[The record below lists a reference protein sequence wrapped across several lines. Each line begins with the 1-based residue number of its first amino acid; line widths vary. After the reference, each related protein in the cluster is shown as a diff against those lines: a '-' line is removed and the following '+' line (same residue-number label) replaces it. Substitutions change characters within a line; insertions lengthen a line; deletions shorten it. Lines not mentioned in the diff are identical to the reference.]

1 MTATLVSNIGELVTN
16 SDKELGIIKDAALVF
31 ENNKVIWI
39 GENKNAPA
47 ADKSIDAK
55 NGTVTSG
62 FVDSHTHA
70 IFAGDRSKDY
80 EARMSGTSYSAGGIN
95 TTVAATRAAS
105 DDELRE
111 NTQKVIDKA
120 RQAGTTTIEIKSGYG
135 LDLETEVRLLKIA
148 KEFTEETTFLGAHVV
163 PKEMTNSRADYI
175 ELVKNQMLDACLPYA
190 KWIDVFCDKT
200 AFSVEEAREILKAG
214 IAKGLMG
221 RIHGNQLGDTGGADL
236 AAELKLASVDH
247 CTHISD
253 QTLEALAENSV
264 VATLLP
270 GAEFFTKS
278 PYPDGKRFLEA
289 GVTVALASDC
299 NPGSSYISAMPVVL
313 SLAVREMNL
322 TPAQALYAAT
332 IGGAKA
338 LKRDDIGHLTVGA
351 KADFVIWD
359 APSYLHIPYR
369 MGEISCQVISGGDER
384 I

>member
-16 SDKELGIIKDAALVF
+16 SDKDLGIIKDAALVF

-39 GENKNAPA
+39 GENKKAPA
-47 ADKSIDAK
+47 ADKSIDA
-55 NGTVTSG
+55 NHGTVTPG

-80 EARMSGTSYSAGGIN
+80 EARMAGTSYSAGGIN

-111 NTQKVIDKA
+111 NTKKIINQA

-163 PKEMTNSRADYI
+163 PKEMADSRADYI
-175 ELVKNQMLDACLPYA
+175 DLVKTQMLDACTPYA

-200 AFSVEEAREILKAG
+200 AFTVEEAREILKAG
-214 IAKGLMG
+214 IAKGLTG

-253 QTLEALAENSV
+253 KTLDALAENSV

-278 PYPDGKRFLEA
+278 PYPDGKRFLDA
-289 GVTVALASDC
+289 GVTLALASDC

-313 SLAVREMNL
+313 SLAIREMNL

-338 LKRDDIGHLTVGA
+338 LQRKDIGHLQIGSR
-351 KADFVIWD
+351 ADLVIWD

-369 MGEISCQVISGGDER
+369 MGEIPRQVIQSHRD
-384 I
+384 

>member
-31 ENNKVIWI
+31 ENNKIIWV
-39 GENKNAPA
+39 GENKKAPA

-55 NGTVTSG
+55 NGTITPG

-70 IFAGDRSKDY
+70 IFAGDRSRDY

-105 DDELRE
+105 DDELRK
-111 NTQKVIDKA
+111 NTKKIIDQA

-135 LDLETEVRLLKIA
+135 LDVETEVRLLRIA

-163 PKEMTNSRADYI
+163 PKEMSDYRSDYI
-175 ELVKNQMLDACLPYA
+175 NLVKTKMLDACAPHA

-214 IAKGLMG
+214 LAKGLKG

-236 AAELKLASVDH
+236 AAELRLASVDH
-247 CTHISD
+247 CTHVSNK
-253 QTLEALAENSV
+253 TLEALAENSV

-278 PYPDGKRFLEA
+278 PYPDGKRFLDA

-299 NPGSSYISAMPVVL
+299 NPGSSYISVMPVVL
-313 SLAVREMNL
+313 SLAIREMNL
-322 TPAQALYAAT
+322 TPAQAMYAAT
-332 IGGAKA
+332 MGGAKA
-338 LKRDDIGHLTVGA
+338 LKRDEVGHLKVGA
-351 KADFVIWD
+351 KADFVIWE

-369 MGEISCQVISGGDER
+369 MGEMHYSVISN
-384 I
+384 

>member
-1 MTATLVSNIGELVTN
+1 MTATIVSNIGELVTN
-16 SDKELGIIKDAALVF
+16 SDKDLGIIKDAALVF

-55 NGTVTSG
+55 NGTVTPG
-62 FVDSHTHA
+62 FIDSHTHA

-111 NTQKVIDKA
+111 NTKKIIDQA

-148 KEFTEETTFLGAHVV
+148 KEFTEETTFLGAHFV
-163 PKEMTNSRADYI
+163 PKEMANSRADYI
-175 ELVKNQMLDACLPYA
+175 ELVKNQMLDACLPNA

-214 IAKGLMG
+214 IATGLMG

-247 CTHISD
+247 CTHVSD
-253 QTLEALAENSV
+253 KTLEALAENSV

-278 PYPDGKRFLEA
+278 PYPDGKRFLDA

-332 IGGAKA
+332 MGGAKA
-338 LKRDDIGHLTVGA
+338 LQRDDIGNLTVGA

-369 MGEISCQVISGGDER
+369 MGEIPRQVIYSHRD
-384 I
+384 

>member
-39 GENKNAPA
+39 GENRNAPA

-55 NGTVTSG
+55 NGTVTPG

-111 NTQKVIDKA
+111 NTKKIIDQA

-163 PKEMTNSRADYI
+163 PKEMANSRADYI
-175 ELVKNQMLDACLPYA
+175 ELVKNQMLDACLPHA

-214 IAKGLMG
+214 IAKGLKG

-247 CTHISD
+247 CTHVSD
-253 QTLEALAENSV
+253 QTLGALAENNV

-278 PYPDGKRFLEA
+278 PYPDGKRFLDA
-289 GVTVALASDC
+289 GVIVALASDC

-332 IGGAKA
+332 MGGAKA
-338 LKRDDIGHLTVGA
+338 LKRDELGHLTVGA

-359 APSYLHIPYR
+359 APSHLHIPYR
-369 MGEISCQVISGGDER
+369 MGEIPREVFN
-384 I
+384 

>member
-39 GENKNAPA
+39 GENRNAPA

-55 NGTVTSG
+55 NGTVTPG

-111 NTQKVIDKA
+111 NTKKIIDQA

-163 PKEMTNSRADYI
+163 PKEMANSRADYI

-332 IGGAKA
+332 MGGAKA
-338 LKRDDIGHLTVGA
+338 LKRDDIGNLTVGA
-351 KADFVIWD
+351 RADFVIWD
-359 APSYLHIPYR
+359 APSHLHIPYR
-369 MGEISCQVISGGDER
+369 MGEIPREVFN
-384 I
+384 

>member
-39 GENKNAPA
+39 GENRNAPA
-47 ADKSIDAK
+47 ADKSIDA
-55 NGTVTSG
+55 NHGTVTPG

-80 EARMSGTSYSAGGIN
+80 EARMAGTSYSAGGIN

-105 DDELRE
+105 DDELRQ
-111 NTQKVIDKA
+111 NTKKIINQA

-135 LDLETEVRLLKIA
+135 LNLETEVRLLKIA

-163 PKEMTNSRADYI
+163 PKEMADSRVDYI
-175 ELVKNQMLDACLPYA
+175 ELVKTQMLDACLPYA
-190 KWIDVFCDKT
+190 KWIDVFCDKS

-214 IAKGLMG
+214 IAKGLKG

-247 CTHISD
+247 CTHVSD
-253 QTLEALAENSV
+253 QTLEALAENRV

-278 PYPDGKRFLEA
+278 PYPDGKRFLDA

-332 IGGAKA
+332 MGGAKA
-338 LKRDDIGHLTVGA
+338 LQREDIGQLKIGSRA
-351 KADFVIWD
+351 NLVIWD
-359 APSYLHIPYR
+359 SPSYLHISYR
-369 MGEISCQVISGGDER
+369 MGEINRQVIH
-384 I
+384 

>member
-1 MTATLVSNIGELVTN
+1 MTATLISNIGELVTN

-31 ENNKVIWI
+31 ENNKVIWV
-39 GENKNAPA
+39 GENTKAPA
-47 ADKSIDAK
+47 ADKVIDAK
-55 NGTVTSG
+55 NGTVTPG

-95 TTVAATRAAS
+95 TTVAATRSAS
-105 DDELRE
+105 DEELRA
-111 NTQKVIDKA
+111 NTKQIVDRA
-120 RQAGTTTIEIKSGYG
+120 RQSGTTTIEIKSGYG
-135 LDLETEVRLLKIA
+135 LNVETEAKLLRIA
-148 KEFTEETTFLGAHVV
+148 NEFTEETTFLGAHVV
-163 PKEMTNSRADYI
+163 PKEMSDARADYI
-175 ELVKNQMLDACLPYA
+175 NLVKSKMLDACAPHA
-190 KWIDVFCDKT
+190 KWIDVFCDKS
-200 AFSVEEAREILKAG
+200 AFSVDEAREILKAG
-214 IAKGLMG
+214 IAKGLKG

-253 QTLEALAENSV
+253 KTIDSLAASNV

-278 PYPDGKRFLEA
+278 PYPDGKRFLDA

-299 NPGSSYISAMPVVL
+299 NPGSSYIYSMPVVL

-322 TPAQALYAAT
+322 TPAQAFYAAT
-332 IGGAKA
+332 MGGAMA
-338 LKRDDIGHLTVGA
+338 LQRNDVGHLKIGA
-351 KADFVIWD
+351 KADLVIWD
-359 APSYLHIPYR
+359 APSYLHISYR
-369 MGEISCQVISGGDER
+369 MGEITTQTIGGDER

>member
-39 GENKNAPA
+39 GENRNAPA

-55 NGTVTSG
+55 NGTVTPG

-111 NTQKVIDKA
+111 NTKKIIDQA

-163 PKEMTNSRADYI
+163 PKEIANSRADYI

-214 IAKGLMG
+214 IAKGLKG

-253 QTLEALAENSV
+253 QTLEALAENNV

-278 PYPDGKRFLEA
+278 PYPDGKRFLDA

-332 IGGAKA
+332 MGGAKA
-338 LKRDDIGHLTVGA
+338 LKRDDIGNLTVGA
-351 KADFVIWD
+351 RADFVIWD

>member
-31 ENNKVIWI
+31 ENNKVTWV
-39 GENKNAPA
+39 GENKDAPA
-47 ADKSIDAK
+47 ADNSIDAK
-55 NGTVTSG
+55 NGTVTPG
-62 FVDSHTHA
+62 FIDSHTHA

-80 EARMSGTSYSAGGIN
+80 EARMSGTPYSAGGIN

-111 NTQKVIDKA
+111 NTKKIINQA

-163 PKEMTNSRADYI
+163 PREMANSRADYI

-200 AFSVEEAREILKAG
+200 AFSVEEAREILKTG
-214 IAKGLMG
+214 IAKGLKG

-247 CTHISD
+247 CTHVSD
-253 QTLEALAENSV
+253 KTLEALAENSV

-278 PYPDGKRFLEA
+278 PYPDGKRFLDA

-332 IGGAKA
+332 MGGAKA
-338 LKRDDIGHLTVGA
+338 LKRDELGHLTVGA

-359 APSYLHIPYR
+359 APSHLHIPYR
-369 MGEISCQVISGGDER
+369 MGEIPREVFN
-384 I
+384 

>member
-47 ADKSIDAK
+47 ADKSIDTK
-55 NGTVTSG
+55 NGTVTPG

-111 NTQKVIDKA
+111 NTKKIIDQA

-163 PKEMTNSRADYI
+163 PKEIANSRADYI

-278 PYPDGKRFLEA
+278 PYPDGKRFLDV

-332 IGGAKA
+332 MGGAKA
-338 LKRDDIGHLTVGA
+338 LKRDELGHLTVGA

-359 APSYLHIPYR
+359 APSHLHIPYR
-369 MGEISCQVISGGDER
+369 MGEIPREVFN
-384 I
+384 

>member
-55 NGTVTSG
+55 NGTVTPG
-62 FVDSHTHA
+62 FIDSHTHA

-111 NTQKVIDKA
+111 NTKKIINQA

-163 PKEMTNSRADYI
+163 PREMANSRADYI

-214 IAKGLMG
+214 IATGLMG

-247 CTHISD
+247 CTHVSD
-253 QTLEALAENSV
+253 KTLEALAENSV

-278 PYPDGKRFLEA
+278 PYPDGKRFLDA

-332 IGGAKA
+332 MGGAKA
-338 LKRDDIGHLTVGA
+338 LKRDELGHLTVGA

-359 APSYLHIPYR
+359 APSHLHIPYR
-369 MGEISCQVISGGDER
+369 MGEIPREVFN
-384 I
+384 